1 MNSAFFFLAGLVLFW
16 VGAVLILS
24 ALKSSGKSGVAYRPC
39 RLQSENEIEFFG
51 RITQAVPEYRVF
63 VQVSMAA
70 LIEPALNKTRLNN
83 RQWWSAFGA
92 ISQQRVDYVVADR
105 NMNIIAVIE
114 LDDRS
119 HDTKRPQDL
128 IRDLRLNRAGIQTIR
143 YESKHKPEVCR
154 LRSELLALSQRIA
167 A

>member
-1 MNSAFFFLAGLVLFW
+1 MSNAFFLLSALLLFS
-16 VGAVLILS
+16 VGAALILS
-24 ALKSSGKSGVAYRPC
+24 VLKSSGKSDTAYRPC
-39 RLQSENEIEFFG
+39 RLQTENEIEFFG

-70 LIEPALNKTRLNN
+70 LIEPAFDKTRRNN

-119 HDTKRPQDL
+119 HDTKKEKDYL
-128 IRDLRLNRAGIQTIR
+128 RDLRLHRAGIQTIR
-143 YESKHKPEVCR
+143 YTSKHKPEVFR
-154 LRSELLALSQRIA
+154 LRSELLALSQERA

>member
-1 MNSAFFFLAGLVLFW
+1 MSAFLFLAALALFA
-16 VGAVLILS
+16 VGGALIAAV
-24 ALKSSGKSGVAYRPC
+24 LKSSGTSSTAYRPC
-39 RLQSENEIEFFG
+39 RLQSANEIEFFG

-70 LIEPALNKTRLNN
+70 LIEPAFNKTSRNN

-119 HDTKRPQDL
+119 HDTKKRQDI
-128 IRDLRLNRAGIQTIR
+128 IRDLRLNRAGIQTMR
-143 YESKHKPEVCR
+143 YESKHKPEVFR
-154 LRSELLALSQRIA
+154 LRSELLALSQGLA